1 MQYKFLIVC
10 LLFSISSFA
19 QGKSLTGQQKTYYGN
34 EMVSLQNAIQTHF
47 FDSSKGFYREHDILP
62 VKSEHAYS
70 YLWPLCGMI
79 QAANEIEKVTG
90 QKNVLQ
96 PIRQIIKSYY
106 NASAPAAGYASYIMQ
121 YGGGSRFY
129 DDNQWIGLASMDAYF
144 RTREPSLLQT
154 GHTIYQFMM
163 SGFDTTRGGGLYW
176 EEGKK
181 DGKNTCS
188 NGPGIILALQLYKAT
203 KDKKYLDTAL
213 QLYHWVNQH
222 LKSPSGIYYDNIS
235 MKSGRIGR
243 AMFSYNTGTMLQSNV
258 YLYESTGDKK
268 YLEEAVSLADSSL
281 RYFYGTKKFR
291 DGYWFNAVLLRGYQQ
306 LLKHVKDTKY
316 ILGFKE
322 CVDNALR
329 NDKNEKGLMGKPKS
343 QDLVNQS
350 GMLEILAR
358 FAYLETKYNFNK

>member
-1 MQYKFLIVC
+1 M
-10 LLFSISSFA
+10 SF
-19 QGKSLTGQQKTYYGN
+19 GQQGNFNNKQKAYYRN
-34 EMVSLQNAIQTHF
+34 EMDSLQNSIQAHF
-47 FDSSKGFYREHDILP
+47 FDNAGGYYKEYETAP
-62 VKSEHAYS
+62 VKKEHAYS
-70 YLWPLCGMI
+70 YLWPLCGML

-90 QKNVLQ
+90 QKNVLM

-106 NASAPAAGYASYIMQ
+106 NTAYPAPGYASYIMQ

-144 RTREPSLLQT
+144 RLKEPSLLQT
-154 GHTIYQFMM
+154 GLTIYRFMM

-181 DGKNTCS
+181 DTKNTCS

-203 KDKKYLDTAL
+203 QDKKYLDTAL
-213 QLYHWVNQH
+213 QLYHWVNEH
-222 LKSPSGIYYDNIS
+222 LRSPSGIYYDNIRIG
-235 MKSGRIGR
+235 SGRIGR
-243 AMFSYNTGTMLQSNV
+243 AMFSYNTGTMLQSNI

-268 YLEEAVSLADSSL
+268 YLKEAVSLADSSL
-281 RYFYGTKKFR
+281 TYFYGSKKFR

-306 LLKHVKDTKY
+306 LLKYVKDKKY
-316 ILGFKE
+316 ILGFKD
-322 CVDNALR
+322 CVDNALQYE
-329 NDKNEKGLMGKPKS
+329 KNEKGLMGKPKS

-358 FAYLETKYNFNK
+358 FAYMEKKYKLNKID